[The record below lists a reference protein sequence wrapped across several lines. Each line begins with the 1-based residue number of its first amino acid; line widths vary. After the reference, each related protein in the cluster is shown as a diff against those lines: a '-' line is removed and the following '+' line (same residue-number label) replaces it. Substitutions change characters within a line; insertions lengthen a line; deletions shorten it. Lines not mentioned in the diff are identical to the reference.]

1 MKHKKFVKSTV
12 SSGQVKTTIIMLAN
26 GHKPFDTR
34 IFVKEARTLSLAGY
48 NVSIIVPHTA
58 NEKKDGIAIIAVPLT
73 SGGFY
78 KLVVNPWRIF
88 RKALAQPKNAV
99 FCIHDSDILIVG
111 ILLKMFG
118 RKVVY
123 DAHEDTPLQIAYQH
137 WLPAILKK
145 PYAWFYYGLEN
156 ICGKMFDAIIVA
168 EPVIAKYF
176 PPGKTY
182 LLRNF
187 PTTKQFSDYPLPEY
201 TKRKNAMVYVG
212 TLSKVRGL
220 FEMLEASKRASK
232 QTKFEFVLGG
242 DFAPASLQQE
252 VLANFQVTF
261 LKWVSYNDLVKLLFE
276 SKIGII
282 IPNPI
287 ERYKTNY
294 PVKLFEFMAAGIPV
308 IASSAGESA
317 AFVIEAQCGI
327 LVDPLNIREIADAI
341 EWLFKNPDESAA
353 MGKRGRDLIFNKYNW
368 EMESKV
374 LLDVYSRL

>member
-1 MKHKKFVKSTV
+1 MKHKKFVKSSL
-12 SSGQVKTTIIMLAN
+12 SSGPEKGSIVMLAN
-26 GHKPFDTR
+26 GHKPYDTR
-34 IFVKEARTLSLAGY
+34 IFVKEARTLAMAGY
-48 NVSIIVPHTA
+48 TVSIIVPHTGD
-58 NEKKDGIAIIAVPLT
+58 EQKDGIAIITVPLT
-73 SGGFY
+73 RGGFS

-88 RKALAQPKNAV
+88 RKASSQPKNSV
-99 FCIHDSDILIVG
+99 FCIHDSDILLVG
-111 ILLKMFG
+111 LFLKLSG
-118 RKVVY
+118 RKVIY

-137 WLPAILKK
+137 WLPTILKK
-145 PYAWFYYGLEN
+145 PYAWFYYCLEN
-156 ICGKMFDAIIVA
+156 ICGRMFDAILVA

-176 PPGKTY
+176 PKRKTY
-182 LLRNF
+182 LVRNF
-187 PTTKQFSDYPLPEY
+187 PAAKQFREHPIPEY
-201 TKRKNAMVYVG
+201 TQRKNALVYVG

-220 FEMLEASKRASK
+220 FQMLEASKRAATRT
-232 QTKFEFVLGG
+232 QFEFVLGG

-252 VLANFQVTF
+252 VLANFDVTF
-261 LKWVSYNDLVKLLFE
+261 LKWVSYDNLVRLLFE

-327 LVDPLNIREIADAI
+327 LVDPLNIQEIADAI
-341 EWLFKNPDESAA
+341 EWLFKNPEESAA
-353 MGKRGRDLIFNKYNW
+353 MGKRGRDLILNKYNW

-374 LLDVYSRL
+374 LLDVYARL